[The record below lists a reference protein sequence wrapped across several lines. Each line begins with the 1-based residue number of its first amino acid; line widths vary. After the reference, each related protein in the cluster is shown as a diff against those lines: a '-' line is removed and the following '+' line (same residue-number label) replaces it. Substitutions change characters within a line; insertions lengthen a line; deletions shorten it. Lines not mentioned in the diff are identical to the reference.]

1 MGKTSESGIEAP
13 DRGSQRKELLA
24 DTHFVES
31 PAETGMAITVV
42 HRTQP
47 PVQYTGEISA
57 SRRTAV
63 AVRFEKAPNLD
74 TPDEMLL
81 IIGPAGARSMATGK
95 FVASQGNVVAFT
107 LLTSWQQLDLR
118 KSPRRALDGM
128 VEVRSVLGQSRQ
140 EGYITDISTGGIA
153 VTVRSK
159 PGGNAVELKISRD
172 GFASHI
178 RCRVASVTA
187 GPESVTLHMEYD
199 NLSPPQ
205 QAFIR
210 QLVASAAP
218 ADEGDQRSAA
228 W

>member
-1 MGKTSESGIEAP
+1 
-13 DRGSQRKELLA
+13 
-24 DTHFVES
+24 
-31 PAETGMAITVV
+31 MAITVV

-47 PVQYTGEISA
+47 PAQYTGEISA

-63 AVRFEKAPNLD
+63 AVRFDKAPNLD

-81 IIGPAGARSMATGK
+81 IIGPAGARLTATGR

-118 KSPRRALDGM
+118 KAPRRALDGM

-140 EGYITDISTGGIA
+140 DGYIADISMGGIA
-153 VTVRSK
+153 VVVATK

-172 GFASHI
+172 GFTSHV
-178 RCRVASVTA
+178 RCRIVSVTTNT
-187 GPESVTLHMEYD
+187 ESATLHLNYQE
-199 NLSPPQ
+199 LSPPQ
-205 QAFIR
+205 LAFIR

-218 ADEGDQRSAA
+218 ADDGDQRSAA